1 MVSITLVPKLDL
13 WNYNA
18 SVYAR
23 QKKNENNNCYFCF
36 SEFGTRGHSE
46 QLCNEINPDPSG

>member
-13 WNYNA
+13 WNYTA

-23 QKKNENNNCYFCF
+23 QKKNENNNFYFCF
-36 SEFGTRGHSE
+36 SEFGARGHSE
-46 QLCNEINPDPSG
+46 QLWNEINPDPLG